1 MNHTDSIGLVS
12 PQTFTFAA
20 DEPFR
25 LESGAT
31 LGPVTL
37 AYETYGRLNADRSNA
52 ILILH
57 ALSGSAHA
65 AGRHAA
71 ADPHPGWWDDCI
83 GPGRAFDTDRYYVI
97 CSNVLGSCYGS
108 SGPLSL
114 DPATGAPYGL
124 RFPVVTVGDMVRAQ
138 TKLLDHL
145 GIDRLLCA
153 AGGSMGGMQ
162 VLEWAA
168 HHPGRLRAAIP
179 LATTARHSPMLIAFS
194 EVGRQAIYADPAW
207 NNGEYYNHGKKPDA
221 GLAVARMVG
230 HITCLSDASMQ
241 QKFGRRLQ
249 TREQYGY
256 EFQTEFAVESY
267 LKYNGNNFTR
277 RFDANSYLYITKA
290 MDYFDLSQP
299 TGSLAAA
306 FAGAAAVKFLV
317 VSFTSDWLYP
327 SYHSKELV
335 RALHAVGIDVT
346 YLDIESTW
354 GHDAFLLEVNT
365 MTRLLSSFLDRLSE
379 EEGIARPGSN
389 Q

>member
-1 MNHTDSIGLVS
+1 MNSPNSVGIITPQSFQFGL
-12 PQTFTFAA
+12 
-20 DEPFR
+20 DEPFL

-31 LGPVTL
+31 LSPVTL

-65 AGRHAA
+65 AGYHSS
-71 ADPHPGWWDDCI
+71 DDSLPGWWDDCI
-83 GPGRAFDTDRYYVI
+83 GPGKAFDTDRYYII

-108 SGPLSL
+108 EGPSSTN
-114 DPATGAPYGL
+114 PATGRPYGL
-124 RFPVVTVGDMVRAQ
+124 GFPVVTISDMVRAQ
-138 TKLLDHL
+138 ERLLDQL
-145 GIDRLLCA
+145 GIERLLCA

-168 HHPGRLRAAIP
+168 HHPLRLHAAIS
-179 LATTARHSPMLIAFS
+179 LATTARHSPMLIALS

-207 NNGEYYNHGKKPDA
+207 DNGEYYGNGKKPDA

-230 HITCLSDASMQ
+230 HITYLSDASMQ

-249 TREQYGY
+249 AREQYGY

-277 RFDANSYLYITKA
+277 RFDANSYLYVTKA

-306 FAGAAAVKFLV
+306 FANSTGVKFLV

-327 SYHSKELV
+327 SYHSKDLV
-335 RALHAVGIDVT
+335 RALHAVDADVT
-346 YLDIESTW
+346 YLDIASTW
-354 GHDAFLLEVNT
+354 GHDAFLLEVDT
-365 MTRLLSSFLDRLSE
+365 MTRLIESFLDRLSRE
-379 EEGIARPGSN
+379 EEIALP
-389 Q
+389 

>member
-1 MNHTDSIGLVS
+1 MVDIALIT
-12 PQTFTFAA
+12 PQTFTFAE
-20 DEPFR
+20 DEPLR
-25 LESGAT
+25 LESGAA
-31 LGPVTL
+31 LGSVTL

-71 ADPHPGWWDDCI
+71 DDPRPGWWDDCI
-83 GPGRAFDTDRYYVI
+83 GPGKAFDTNRYYVI

-108 SGPLSL
+108 SGPSSV
-114 DPATGAPYGL
+114 DPATGRPYALG
-124 RFPVVTVGDMVRAQ
+124 FPVVTIGDMVRAQ
-138 TKLLDHL
+138 AKLLDHL
-145 GIDRLLCA
+145 GIERLLCA

-168 HHPGRLRAAIP
+168 HHPHRLRAAIP

-194 EVGRQAIYADPAW
+194 EVGRQAIYADPHW
-207 NNGEYYNHGKKPDA
+207 NNGEYYANGKRPDA
-221 GLAVARMVG
+221 GLDVARMIG
-230 HITCLSDASMQ
+230 HITYLSDASMNH
-241 QKFGRRLQ
+241 KFGRRLQ

-267 LKYNGNNFTR
+267 LKHNGNSFTR
-277 RFDANSYLYITKA
+277 RFDANSFLYVTKA

-299 TGSLAAA
+299 SGSLAAA
-306 FAGAAAVKFLV
+306 FAEASEVKFLV

-335 RALHAVGIDVT
+335 RALHAVGADVT

-354 GHDAFLLEVNT
+354 GHDAFLLEVDT
-365 MTRLLSSFLDRLSE
+365 MTRLLASFLDRLAT
-379 EEGIARPGSN
+379 EEGIGRP
-389 Q
+389 